1 MWHSGSQIR
10 LYRWKDI
17 HSGLERGECPGSQ
30 QEIRTDSFTAFEIE
44 TNHKEEQIYEN
55 ANGITYIHSQQA
67 GVDWCSKPDRVFSAD
82 RGCVLL
88 GFIAGGAL
96 FALVLSTP
104 SELPLFTFHA
114 SSGILLAIEQYSRT
128 IATIVLSLIMGLGI
142 ISIVGNVLDIV
153 QMRVQLGTVS
163 KRFLDNNGWL

>member
-1 MWHSGSQIR
+1 MMKDKALEELFLALRPKFDDKDEFMAR
-10 LYRWKDI
+10 LTQKLDAVEYLRQYEEANLRRYKYAMI
-17 HSGLERGECPGSQ
+17 A
-30 QEIRTDSFTAFEIE
+30 AF
-44 TNHKEEQIYEN
+44 
-55 ANGITYIHSQQA
+55 
-67 GVDWCSKPDRVFSAD
+67 VV
-82 RGCVLL
+82 

-142 ISIVGNVLDIV
+142 ISIVSNVLDIV
-153 QMRVQLGTVS
+153 QMRVHLGTVS
-163 KRFLDNNGWL
+163 NGS

>member
-1 MWHSGSQIR
+1 MKDKALEELFLAQRPKFDDKDEFMAR
-10 LYRWKDI
+10 LTQKLDAVEYLRQYEEANLLRYKYAMVA
-17 HSGLERGECPGSQ
+17 
-30 QEIRTDSFTAFEIE
+30 AFV
-44 TNHKEEQIYEN
+44 
-55 ANGITYIHSQQA
+55 AGI
-67 GVDWCSKPDRVFSAD
+67 VF
-82 RGCVLL
+82 
-88 GFIAGGAL
+88 GGAL

-142 ISIVGNVLDIV
+142 ISIVSNVLDIV

-163 KRFLDNNGWL
+163 NGS

>member
-1 MWHSGSQIR
+1 MMKDKALEELFLAQRPKFDDKDEFMAR
-10 LYRWKDI
+10 LTQKLDAVEYLRQYEEANLRRYKYAMI
-17 HSGLERGECPGSQ
+17 A
-30 QEIRTDSFTAFEIE
+30 AF
-44 TNHKEEQIYEN
+44 
-55 ANGITYIHSQQA
+55 
-67 GVDWCSKPDRVFSAD
+67 VV
-82 RGCVLL
+82 

-142 ISIVGNVLDIV
+142 ISIVSNVLDIV

-163 KRFLDNNGWL
+163 NGS

>member
-1 MWHSGSQIR
+1 MMKDKALEDLFLAQRPKFDDKDEFMAR
-10 LYRWKDI
+10 LTKKLDAVEYLRQYEEANLRRYKYAMVA
-17 HSGLERGECPGSQ
+17 
-30 QEIRTDSFTAFEIE
+30 AFV
-44 TNHKEEQIYEN
+44 
-55 ANGITYIHSQQA
+55 AGI
-67 GVDWCSKPDRVFSAD
+67 VV
-82 RGCVLL
+82 
-88 GFIAGGAL
+88 GGAL
-96 FALVLSTP
+96 LALVLSTP

-163 KRFLDNNGWL
+163 KRFLDNNG